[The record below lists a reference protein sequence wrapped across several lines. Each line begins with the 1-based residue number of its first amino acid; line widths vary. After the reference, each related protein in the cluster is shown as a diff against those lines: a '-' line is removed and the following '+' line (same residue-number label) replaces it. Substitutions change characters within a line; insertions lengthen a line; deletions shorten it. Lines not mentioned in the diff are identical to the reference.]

1 VIVVDASVLM
11 LALVDEGRSGERT
24 RARLAGE
31 RLTAPGVVD
40 LEVISA
46 LRGIVRGGTTTGA
59 RAERALRHLV
69 ALPLERTDH
78 GHLAHRIWELR
89 DNLTPYDAAYVA
101 LAEVLDTLLLTGDAK
116 LVRAPGIQCEVELV
130 TVE

>member
-1 VIVVDASVLM
+1 VIVTDASVLT
-11 LALVDEGRSGERT
+11 LALVDEGKPGERM

-40 LEVISA
+40 LEVISS
-46 LRGIVRGGTTTGA
+46 LRGIVRGGRATAA
-59 RAERALRHLV
+59 RAERALRHLF
-69 ALPLERTDH
+69 ALPLERTEH

-89 DNLTPYDAAYVA
+89 DKLTPYDASYVA
-101 LAEVLDTLLLTGDAK
+101 LAESLETLLVTGDAK
-116 LVRAPGIQCEVELV
+116 LARAPGIHCEVELV

>member
-11 LALVDEGRSGERT
+11 LALVDERKPGERT

-40 LEVISA
+40 LEVISS
-46 LRGIVRGGTTTGA
+46 LRGIVRGGKATAA
-59 RAERALRHLV
+59 RAERALRNLF
-69 ALPLERTDH
+69 ALPLERIEH
-78 GHLAHRIWELR
+78 GHLADRIWELR
-89 DNLTPYDAAYVA
+89 DNLTPYDASYVA
-101 LAEVLDTLLLTGDAK
+101 LAESLDTLLLTGDAK
-116 LVRAPGIQCEVELV
+116 LVRAPGIHCEVELV

>member
-1 VIVVDASVLM
+1 VIVTDASVLT
-11 LALVDEGRSGERT
+11 LALVDEGKPGARM

-40 LEVISA
+40 LEVISS
-46 LRGIVRGGTTTGA
+46 LRGIVRGGRATAA
-59 RAERALRHLV
+59 RAERALRHLL
-69 ALPLERTDH
+69 ALPLERTEH

-89 DNLTPYDAAYVA
+89 DNLTPYDASYVA
-101 LAEVLDTLLLTGDAK
+101 LAESLDTLLLTGDAK

>member
-1 VIVVDASVLM
+1 VIVTDASVLT
-11 LALVDEGRSGERT
+11 LALVDEGKPGERM

-40 LEVISA
+40 LEVISS
-46 LRGIVRGGTTTGA
+46 LRGIVRGGRATAA
-59 RAERALRHLV
+59 RAERALRTLV
-69 ALPLERTDH
+69 ALPLERAEH

-89 DNLTPYDAAYVA
+89 DKLTPYDASYVA
-101 LAEVLDTLLLTGDAK
+101 LAESLDTLLVTGDAK
-116 LVRAPGIQCEVELV
+116 LARAPGIHCEVELV